1 MAFGSVLLTAYS
13 VVLIAELIGDKLI
26 YTVAALAA
34 RFRAALVMTV
44 MAGAFGG
51 KMLIAV
57 LLGSALTRIPAH
69 WTAFLSATVF
79 FAAGLFVW
87 RRRRPA
93 AGTDEATKAGW
104 SRAAAVSFGSLF
116 LTEWGDPGQL
126 AAAALAV
133 QAQLP
138 VAVWLGGTL
147 ALMTKGTLAMLL
159 GAKLQALVPEK
170 VVRTL
175 ATATCCLLGVL
186 ALGEAV
192 WP

>member
-1 MAFGSVLLTAYS
+1 VAFGSVLLTAYS

-26 YTVAALAA
+26 YTVATLAA

-44 MAGAFGG
+44 MAAAFGG

-57 LLGSALTRIPAH
+57 LLGSVLTRIPTH
-69 WTAFLSATVF
+69 WTALLSAAVF
-79 FAAGLFVW
+79 FAAALVVW
-87 RRRRPA
+87 RRRLPA
-93 AGTDEATKAGW
+93 VGTDEATKAGW
-104 SRAAAVSFGSLF
+104 SRAAVVSFGSLF

-133 QAQLP
+133 QAQWP

-147 ALMTKGTLAMLL
+147 ALMTKGTLAVLL
-159 GAKLQALVPEK
+159 GAKLQELIPER
-170 VVRTL
+170 VIRPV

-186 ALGEAV
+186 ALGQAV

>member
-87 RRRRPA
+87 RRRRP